1 MGRPPACSWERIYP
15 FLLGNAFIGGL
26 LNRKTLDNT
35 VGRLAAPAEMYRIWG
50 IFVGWVP
57 SKART
62 KWLAVNHRG

>member
-1 MGRPPACSWERIYP
+1 M
-15 FLLGNAFIGGL
+15 
-26 LNRKTLDNT
+26 LNGKMLDNT